1 MSQLIRLDDRAKALE
16 NVFKTNMGAMAK
28 VVPRTMGDPS
38 RLLRIAYNN
47 VAYDTALLECSSTPA
62 GMASIFGGVME
73 CLKLGLQIG
82 GPMQEAWLIP
92 FNVKG
97 TKIATVII
105 GYQGYRNILDRGK
118 SVIDLHPVAV
128 HEGDEFDFELG
139 SRPYVKHKPLL
150 NNRGPLVAVYAVA
163 HLPRG
168 GIQIEVMGKEE
179 IDQHRAKSR
188 ASGNGPW
195 VDFYEAMA
203 LKTVV
208 RKIAKYLPKSSEIL
222 ARALD
227 LDDRA
232 DRGVDQSLDIEAL
245 VFDTAIGGGVPMK
258 QVGGSNLD
266 KLKAQLTA
274 GTPTKATPEGEG
286 AGGTTEDI
294 AEQHAQQETHGTEVL
309 MTADELRIRREKQ
322 EIEDRIAKMKLAEGK
337 PDPIPAVNVTPGMT
351 PGGGFQPARDALF
364 GDADPNKPIGKEAA
378 QELLSKI
385 RNAGPKR

>member
-1 MSQLIRLDDRAKALE
+1 M
-16 NVFKTNMGAMAK
+16 
-28 VVPRTMGDPS
+28 
-38 RLLRIAYNN
+38 
-47 VAYDTALLECSSTPA
+47 
-62 GMASIFGGVME
+62 
-73 CLKLGLQIG
+73 
-82 GPMQEAWLIP
+82 
-92 FNVKG
+92 
-97 TKIATVII
+97 KIATVII

-128 HEGDEFDFELG
+128 HEGDEFEFELG
-139 SRPYVKHKPLL
+139 SRPFIKHKPLL
-150 NNRGPLVAVYAVA
+150 NNRGPLIAVYAVA

-179 IDQHRAKSR
+179 VDQHRAKSR

-274 GTPTKATPEGEG
+274 GKTEPEQKQKQDESRDATDEEVQRANESHPTQTNEPPQELLTAEQLRVKREKEEIERKIAEMKAKEAEGSTKAPEPERPRLQS
-286 AGGTTEDI
+286 E
-294 AEQHAQQETHGTEVL
+294 
-309 MTADELRIRREKQ
+309 
-322 EIEDRIAKMKLAEGK
+322 
-337 PDPIPAVNVTPGMT
+337 
-351 PGGGFQPARDALF
+351 GGFQPARDALF

-378 QELLSKI
+378 QEMLAKI
-385 RNAGPKR
+385 RNAGPKK